1 MAFTPP
7 GRTRERVYRYVRQR
21 LLEGRP
27 PSIREVQVAMG
38 FRAVQ
43 SAMEHL
49 DRLVEAGRLL
59 RDDGRARSYRLPAGI
74 HPTGTVLVPVFRRVP
89 EYLRPES
96 GRATSPSE
104 GEDPR

>member
-21 LLEGRP
+21 LLEGKP
-27 PSIREVQVAMG
+27 PSVRDVQRAMG

-49 DRLVEAGRLL
+49 DKLVEEGRLQ
-59 RDDGRARSYRLPAGI
+59 RASGRARSYRLPAGI
-74 HPTGTVLVPVFRRVP
+74 HPRGTVLVPVFRRVP
-89 EYLRPES
+89 GCLLP
-96 GRATSPSE
+96 RAP
-104 GEDPR
+104 GERAKDEDAG